1 MSDLNEVIDMDK
13 ISRAKKKAMPAM
25 KRMAAIIGVVLIAII
40 GWFLCTFS
48 VNEIDQAV
56 VVRFGEVQKIVVAE
70 KTPEMVEQIEQHS
83 RLRGVKIVEGKGLQF
98 KLPFIDTVETYSDRL
113 LTYDTR
119 PRQVTTNDK
128 KRVELDNYAQWRI
141 TNPALFRVTMHTEVN
156 ANTRLDDMIYSNLNS
171 EIGRT
176 SMTQLISDIDY
187 VEQML
192 QSVMDRTNNGLQE
205 YGMEVVDI
213 RIRQTDL
220 PEQNL
225 ENIFNRMRTERERI
239 ANRYLSEGEEEAQ
252 KIRSDADRQAVIIEA
267 EAYETAEV
275 LRGQGDA
282 EATKIYAEV
291 FNQDPE
297 FYEFFRAL
305 QTYRATL
312 DEETTIVIP
321 ADSYFARFLFGNHMF
336 TTESDE

>member
-1 MSDLNEVIDMDK
+1 MSDMHDVIDMEK
-13 ISRAKKKAMPAM
+13 LNNVKRKALPTIKKVGV
-25 KRMAAIIGVVLIAII
+25 IIGTLLVVVVS
-40 GWFLCTFS
+40 WFLFTFN

-56 VVRFGEVQKIVVAE
+56 VVRFGEVQKIVISE
-70 KTPEMVEQIEQHS
+70 KTTEVVEQIEQHS
-83 RLRGVKIVEGKGLQF
+83 RLSGVKIVEGKGLQF
-98 KLPFIDTVETYSDRL
+98 KIPFIDTVETYSDRL

-119 PRQVTTNDK
+119 PRQVTTLDK

-176 SMTQLISDIDY
+176 SMTQLISDIDH

-192 QSVMDRTNNGLQE
+192 VNVKERTNNGLEE

-252 KIRSDADRQAVIIEA
+252 KIRSDADRQARIIEA
-267 EAYETAEV
+267 EAYETAEI

-291 FNQDPE
+291 YNQDPE
-297 FYEFFRAL
+297 FYEFFRSL
-305 QTYRATL
+305 QAYRATL
-312 DEETTIVIP
+312 DEDTTIVIP
-321 ADSYFARFLFGNHMF
+321 ADSYFAQFLFGNDMF
-336 TTESDE
+336 RVQD